1 MIRFLRGSFHPNPD
15 GTAVIETASGIG
27 FLVSLPANSG
37 LYKNPEGAEV
47 KEYTLMSVR
56 EDDMSLYGFES
67 RDELEL
73 FRLLITVNGVGAK
86 AGMSIMGILPQMEL
100 RRAIAAGDT
109 KAVSAAS
116 GVGKKT
122 AERVILDLKD
132 KVGDFG
138 EFSPESVAEGAAVF
152 TSERSE
158 AVNALMALG
167 YSRSEAENA
176 VGKVGT
182 EGLSAEEYIK
192 NALKQM

>member
-47 KEYTLMSVR
+47 KVYTLMIVR

-86 AGMSIMGILPQMEL
+86 AGMSISANSVLSPSRMVL
-100 RRAIAAGDT
+100 RY
-109 KAVSAAS
+109 
-116 GVGKKT
+116 
-122 AERVILDLKD
+122 
-132 KVGDFG
+132 
-138 EFSPESVAEGAAVF
+138 SPA
-152 TSERSE
+152 
-158 AVNALMALG
+158 NDPKL
-167 YSRSEAENA
+167 
-176 VGKVGT
+176 
-182 EGLSAEEYIK
+182 
-192 NALKQM
+192 

>member
-47 KEYTLMSVR
+47 KVYTLMIVR

-116 GVGKKT
+116 GVRK
-122 AERVILDLKD
+122 RH
-132 KVGDFG
+132 
-138 EFSPESVAEGAAVF
+138 
-152 TSERSE
+152 
-158 AVNALMALG
+158 
-167 YSRSEAENA
+167 SRSA
-176 VGKVGT
+176 
-182 EGLSAEEYIK
+182 
-192 NALKQM
+192 